1 MIDEKLVSILLI
13 FSTPIVAIVFAF
25 IDRIKRNRNERDIRQ
40 LLIEHHTDMETVK
53 LLLAQ
58 QKKPTG
64 AFSYTSLR
72 LSGVL
77 LGGGLGAMISLDE
90 SIAIGAGLGLL
101 LTFIIEFVMRRATE
115 RPQKQDHSEQ

>member
-77 LGGGLGAMISLDE
+77 LGGGLGAMVSLDE